1 MSKRRLLH
9 IIFPQNVAHI
19 YIDGKKYTRKEFDKA
34 NQLEMRR
41 DKFGRFAS
49 SANMKKILY

>member
-19 YIDGKKYTRKEFDKA
+19 YIDGKKYTQKEFDKA
-34 NQLEMRR
+34 KQLEMRR
-41 DKFGRFAS
+41 DRFGRFAS

>member
-34 NQLEMRR
+34 KQLEMRR
-41 DKFGRFAS
+41 DKLGRFVS
-49 SANMKKILY
+49 SVNMKKFLY